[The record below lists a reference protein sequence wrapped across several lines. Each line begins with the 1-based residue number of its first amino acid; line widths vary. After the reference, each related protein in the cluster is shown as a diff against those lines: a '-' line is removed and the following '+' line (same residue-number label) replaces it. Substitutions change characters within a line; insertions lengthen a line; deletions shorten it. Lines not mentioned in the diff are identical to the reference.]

1 MPAAAMAPRRAA
13 VPPLEVGALL
23 RAELLEGTS
32 IVVAATRGAPTGAAV
47 AEACAALGAS
57 VAPWAVE
64 AKEWQEEGEGA
75 AGGAA
80 PDAAGDADL
89 LAMDA
94 ASVFAVAGAG
104 REGLRLSLEVAWGVT
119 KAVAERAFL
128 PVSGADGARG
138 GRIVYIA
145 PAPRDGAHAEA
156 ARAGL
161 ENLSRTLSIEW
172 ARHQTTTVTIAPGDD
187 TAAQEVATL
196 VAYLASPAGA
206 YFSGCL
212 LDLRGVRADG

>member
-1 MPAAAMAPRRAA
+1 MPQ
-13 VPPLEVGALL
+13 LEAGALL
-23 RAELLEGTS
+23 RAGLLEGVS
-32 IVVAATRGAPTGAAV
+32 IVVAATARAPVAEAVEEGCAGLGAAV
-47 AEACAALGAS
+47 RPWRVDAED
-57 VAPWAVE
+57 
-64 AKEWQEEGEGA
+64 WQEEGEA
-75 AGGAA
+75 AGARAA
-80 PDAAGDADL
+80 PATAGDADL
-89 LAMDA
+89 LAVDA
-94 ASVFAVAGAG
+94 ASVFAIAGAG

>member
-64 AKEWQEEGEGA
+64 AKEWRGEGGGA

-80 PDAAGDADL
+80 PGSAGDAGL
-89 LAMDA
+89 PAMGA
-94 ASVFAVAGAG
+94 GSVFGVGGAG
-104 REGLRLSLEVAWGVT
+104 RQGRRL
-119 KAVAERAFL
+119 
-128 PVSGADGARG
+128 
-138 GRIVYIA
+138 
-145 PAPRDGAHAEA
+145 
-156 ARAGL
+156 
-161 ENLSRTLSIEW
+161 
-172 ARHQTTTVTIAPGDD
+172 
-187 TAAQEVATL
+187 
-196 VAYLASPAGA
+196 
-206 YFSGCL
+206 
-212 LDLRGVRADG
+212 